1 LRHSKGKRRITTKLS
16 ALSAY
21 RAGKLRLP
29 PGYRI
34 ERDAD
39 LMTLHRADGSMVAA
53 FAAGAAPSEVVRTAE
68 DDYHANGKSSA

>member
-1 LRHSKGKRRITTKLS
+1 MTTKMT

-21 RAGKLRLP
+21 QRGKLKLP

-39 LMTLHRADGSMVAA
+39 LVTLHRADGSLVGA
-53 FAAGAAPSEVVRTAE
+53 FVVGAAPSEVARTAE
-68 DDYHANGKSSA
+68 DDYRANGENSA

>member
-1 LRHSKGKRRITTKLS
+1 MMTKMT

-21 RAGKLRLP
+21 WTGKLRLP
-29 PGYRI
+29 PGYHI

-39 LMTLHRADGSMVAA
+39 LTMLRRADGSTVGA

-68 DDYHANGKSSA
+68 DDYRANGKTSA

>member
-1 LRHSKGKRRITTKLS
+1 MTTKMT

-21 RAGKLRLP
+21 QRGKLKLP

-39 LMTLHRADGSMVAA
+39 LLTLHRADGSLVGAFVAS
-53 FAAGAAPSEVVRTAE
+53 AAPSEVARTAE
-68 DDYHANGKSSA
+68 DDCRANGKNSA

>member
-1 LRHSKGKRRITTKLS
+1 VSPEKESRMTTKTS

-21 RAGKLRLP
+21 RTGKLALP

-39 LMTLHRADGSMVAA
+39 LMTVHRADGSMVAA
-53 FAAGAAPSEVVRTAE
+53 FAAGEAPSEVVRAAE
-68 DDYHANGKSSA
+68 GDYRANGKSSA

>member
-1 LRHSKGKRRITTKLS
+1 MTTKTS

-21 RAGKLRLP
+21 RTGKLALP

-39 LMTLHRADGSMVAA
+39 LMTVHRADGSMVPA
-53 FAAGAAPSEVVRTAE
+53 FAAVGAPSEVVRAAE
-68 DDYHANGKSSA
+68 GDYRANGKSSA